1 MKRFFLLLTFALI
14 LSPLAFITT
23 ASGQSRTNRLT
34 RPCSGSTTP
43 ATVSIAAGGN
53 ITATPCSGGTV
64 TINGV
69 AISSTN
75 SPSILRS
82 YLATTVTYNN
92 TAALADT
99 ALSVTVAPGGIYA
112 IEATLF
118 VTSAAVGLKVD
129 FGGTATATNVLGE
142 WWGRTVDDPGVIE
155 GSRITDPTTDFGT
168 ATFNGFAAEYTFQGS
183 VEVNAAGTFLLRGAQ
198 NVANA
203 SNTTILRGSTLT
215 LTKLN

>member
-1 MKRFFLLLTFALI
+1 MGLTIF
-14 LSPLAFITT
+14 PT
-23 ASGQSRTNRLT
+23 
-34 RPCSGSTTP
+34 
-43 ATVSIAAGGN
+43 
-53 ITATPCSGGTV
+53 SGGAAVWGDITGTLSAQTDLQSALDAKLASASV
-64 TINGV
+64 
-69 AISSTN
+69 
-75 SPSILRS
+75 LRS
-82 YLATTVTYNN
+82 YLAATVTYNN
-92 TAALADT
+92 VDVLADT
-99 ALSVTVAPGGIYA
+99 ALSVTVAAGGIYV

-203 SNTTILRGSTLT
+203 SNTTLLRGSTLI
-215 LTKLN
+215 LTKMN